1 MQRRVSGGRRSR
13 SASSCGRHL
22 AVKISLSVSSDRQ
35 YLARVACMRFLSWV
49 RIFEKAILVR
59 GSSRSSRSSPG
70 GIHTEGSVPLCSKRP
85 SPSASSLS
93 VLPKVPGTGVD
104 VAHHELRL
112 GGVGQVRHTTSALD
126 FVDDPVP
133 VPHRFHGDRGSGGE
147 LGEGGTDR
155 TWAVGDPPPGLSL
168 AVPVEDSKQ

>member
-1 MQRRVSGGRRSR
+1 M
-13 SASSCGRHL
+13 
-22 AVKISLSVSSDRQ
+22 SLNVSSESP
-35 YLARVACMRFLSWV
+35 YLANVACMRFFRAV
-49 RIFEKAILVR
+49 RIWENAILVR

-70 GIHTEGSVPLCSKRP
+70 GIHTEGSVPLCSKTP

-147 LGEGGTDR
+147 LGEEGLDR
-155 TWAVGDPPPGLSL
+155 TWLVVDPPPALNL